1 MFRSLFR
8 LAVIVSLFTI
18 ASLANSALSWHLPL
32 PDLIPNTEPAPQCVL
47 PGTTPQTTPPG
58 AATSAYGNPA
68 AAAQPAGFGAVIPD
82 LPSAMGKVQGQ
93 LLHKLD
99 GPPPTQAQLQGFARA
114 VGSGAARWFT
124 SLQAAMKGQDAPA
137 SVTAYQDTQR
147 AAFLA
152 QNTTSCNPCQPHA
165 DGSPR
170 PYNQAGYTT
179 AGSPG
184 EQVARRAAVAAGF
197 TGIHIEEAVE
207 VARAE
212 TGGTFKATAA
222 NPRSSAR
229 GVWQIM
235 LSAHQDDPDITRWA
249 DPMASARM
257 AYRISSGG
265 TNWSPWTTWPTA
277 RKHVHAG
284 TGQATA
290 QNVAGGMECAVYPT
304 AAKGAGPGPWGG
316 YSNGRIP
323 ASALAHPVT
332 APRALFRPDAAA
344 AFDRLN
350 AAYRARFGVGI
361 TVTDSYRDLATQVRT
376 KARKKGLAAEPGTS
390 NHGWGLAAD
399 LGGGIQTFG
408 SPQKQWMDANAP
420 RFGWVNPSWAR
431 QGGSKP
437 ESWHHE
443 YVGATRPGGPS
454 A

>member
-1 MFRSLFR
+1 VR
-8 LAVIVSLFTI
+8 AVLKAAVYVCLFTV
-18 ASLANSALSWHLPL
+18 LCMVNSVLGWRLPL

-47 PGTTPQTTPPG
+47 PGTVPQTTPPG

-68 AAAQPAGFGAVIPD
+68 TAGQPALSFPDVFPD
-82 LPSAMGKVQGQ
+82 LPSAMGDLQGQ
-93 LLHKLD
+93 ALRKLN
-99 GPPPTQAQLQGFARA
+99 GPPPSQAQIRGFFGAIKDGVVRWEKSLRASAR
-114 VGSGAARWFT
+114 GE
-124 SLQAAMKGQDAPA
+124 KAPA
-137 SVTAYQDTQR
+137 EVSAYETR
-147 AAFLA
+147 KRETLA
-152 QNTTSCNPCQPHA
+152 QNVTSCNPCQPHA

-170 PYNQAGYTT
+170 PYNQAGYTG

-235 LSAHQDDPDITRWA
+235 LSAHQNDPDITRWA
-249 DPMASARM
+249 DPYASARM

-265 TNWSPWTTWPTA
+265 THWWPAWTTWPTA
-277 RKHVHAG
+277 RKHVHANP
-284 TGQATA
+284 GQATA
-290 QNVAGGMECAVYPT
+290 QNVADGMECAVYPT

-323 ASALAHPVT
+323 RSALAHPT
-332 APRALFRPDAAA
+332 SAPNALFRPDAAA
-344 AFDRLN
+344 AFDQLN

-399 LGGGIQTFG
+399 LGGGINQFG
-408 SPQKQWMDANAP
+408 TPQHEWFAQNGP
-420 RFGWVNPSWAR
+420 RYGWDFPAWGR
-431 QGGSKP
+431 QGGSGP
-437 ESWHHE
+437 IEPWHAE
-443 YVGATRPGGPS
+443 FNGKGA
-454 A
+454 AA